1 MIPSL
6 EEDFDDE
13 LVVVAAGELLDAE
26 GAAGESPESASVNVY
41 LHLGQRIAWF
51 AITIPQSGHFF
62 IVINLLRP
70 HM

>member
-1 MIPSL
+1 MPSL
-6 EEDFDDE
+6 EEDLDDDVE
-13 LVVVAAGELLDAE
+13 VETGELLDDD
-26 GAAGESPESASVNVY
+26 GVAAESPESASVNVY